1 MFSIWILKKSWLDF
15 LTGSTEYYPSFKI
28 KHPCLFPVVINPL
41 ASNVESSMSWRV
53 KEWTPRHWPDVKF
66 KKKTKRSFPWIRHFG
81 HMVLAT
87 TFFLIDLLALDGRCG
102 RNDAGCFNF
111 PMTFFPGT
119 QFKLGQ
125 PESPG
130 KLYFVYYHASID
142 PMQLN
147 PGYEMEHP

>member
-1 MFSIWILKKSWLDF
+1 MGDVAVMMPAA
-15 LTGSTEYYPSFKI
+15 LT
-28 KHPCLFPVVINPL
+28 
-41 ASNVESSMSWRV
+41 
-53 KEWTPRHWPDVKF
+53 
-66 KKKTKRSFPWIRHFG
+66 FPW
-81 HMVLAT
+81 L
-87 TFFLIDLLALDGRCG
+87 
-102 RNDAGCFNF
+102 
-111 PMTFFPGT
+111 FFPGT